1 MERLPARRRQ
11 PQEPPAVEVP
21 EGSDA
26 AVAAV
31 FREEA
36 GRLTAA
42 LVRILGDFE
51 SAEELVQEALLVALE
66 RWRHD
71 GIPAQPRAWLLTT
84 ARRLAIDQWRRRARY
99 AEKLAALGAEPPVEA
114 GAEAED
120 RLRLIFTCC
129 HPALAREAQL
139 ALTLRAVVGLTTSE
153 IARAFLVPEATIA
166 QRIVRAKRKI
176 VTAGIPYR
184 VPSAQE
190 LGERLDEV
198 LAVLYLMFNEGYL
211 ATEGTTERRDL
222 AADAEWLTSL
232 LVELLPGEPEALGLL
247 ALMRLHRARAAAR
260 FGAERELVVLA
271 RQDRSLWDREAVAAA
286 GEVVIQALQIGR
298 AGPYQL
304 QAAIAACHAEAASWE
319 ETDWDQIALLYEKLV
334 QLSPSPVVRLNRAIS
349 LSHVLGAAAALREVD
364 ALAGSLDR
372 YHLFHA
378 TRAEMLRQLG
388 RTAEAHLADER
399 ALQLTRNPA
408 ERSLLSERLFQPSA
422 LDSEAGSSI

>member
-1 MERLPARRRQ
+1 
-11 PQEPPAVEVP
+11 
-21 EGSDA
+21 
-26 AVAAV
+26 VAAV

-71 GIPAQPRAWLLTT
+71 GIPTQPRAWLLTT

-99 AEKLAALGAEPPVEA
+99 AEKLASLGAEPLAEA
-114 GAEAED
+114 GGAADD

-184 VPSAQE
+184 VPSGQE
-190 LGERLDEV
+190 LRERLDEV

-232 LVELLPGEPEALGLL
+232 LVELLPDEPEALGLL

-260 FGAERELVVLA
+260 FGADRELVVLA

-298 AGPYQL
+298 PGPYQL

-349 LSHVLGAAAALREVD
+349 LSHLLGAAAALRELD

-378 TRAEMLRQLG
+378 TRAEMLRQLD
-388 RTAEAHLADER
+388 RMAEAHLADER

-408 ERSLLSERLFQPSA
+408 ERSLLRERLFQPSA
-422 LDSEAGSSI
+422 LDSEASSSK